1 MDISS
6 FLMIGNK
13 ESGKTTSMISAYGKL
28 SHHGVNGFRIESPD
42 KATMSE
48 FNSMYD
54 DLKNGDYP
62 LATQKRSCYSFD
74 LYYKGTVVHKFEWKD
89 FYGGIINETVTEN
102 SSILKDDMLSS
113 SGMMIFFDA
122 EKLYNN
128 SIDTKVRR
136 IIHLISQNFR
146 SIEKP
151 YFITIVVTKFDLLS
165 DFQRNDTEK
174 WLYPLNPFL
183 NAINSSEYI
192 NVQIIPTSSTS
203 CGFVNVEIPILYLL
217 HGTMYYYCKWKSE
230 ELEKGIQTF
239 KEYDSNAG
247 FLDDVISTVF
257 GAPTYRELAQQKAN
271 ELNPQIDFYNQVL
284 NSLKSLESYFENID
298 LMENFKKIKNI
309 NNKYNF

>member
-28 SHHGVNGFRIESPD
+28 SNHGVNGFKIESPD
-42 KATMSE
+42 KATTSE

-62 LATQKRSCYSFD
+62 LATQKRNSYLFD
-74 LYYKGTVVHKFEWKD
+74 LYYKGAVVHKFEWKD
-89 FYGGIINETVTEN
+89 FYGGIINETVTE
-102 SSILKDDMLSS
+102 SSRILKDDMLSS

-122 EKLYNN
+122 VKLYNN

-165 DFQRNDTEK
+165 DFQRNDAEK
-174 WLYPLNPFL
+174 WLNPLEPFL
-183 NAINSSEYI
+183 KAIDSSEYI
-192 NVQIIPTSSTS
+192 NVQIVPISCTSY
-203 CGFVNVEIPILYLL
+203 GFVNVDIPILYLL
-217 HGTMYYYCKWKSE
+217 HGTMYNYCKWKSE
-230 ELEKGIQTF
+230 ELEKGIQTV
-239 KEYDSNAG
+239 KEYDSNSG
-247 FLDDVISTVF
+247 FFDDVISFVC
-257 GAPTYRELAQQKAN
+257 GAPTYRDLAQQKAN

-284 NSLKSLESYFENID
+284 TSLNSLRSYFENID
-298 LMENFKKIKNI
+298 LMENFNKVKFFNT
-309 NNKYNF
+309 KYNF